1 MQGHEIP
8 FIYLRSNSS
17 SKWEIFR
24 SVFYSKEGHDIAAL
38 KIITEE
44 AGGKVTDLNGR
55 ERRYDSDGC
64 GCIVS
69 NGVLHDKILEIVKK
83 SKLESN

>member
-1 MQGHEIP
+1 MKYHVDLHVMVDG
-8 FIYLRSNSS
+8 N
-17 SKWEIFR
+17 K
-24 SVFYSKEGHDIAAL
+24 SVKEGHDIAAL